1 MSFKLDK
8 PYNDKQYADFVVK
21 YNHEQGLEIKESDT
35 AVYALA
41 KNEQWNSQTQLP
53 EINPNY
59 DDEQLAKAKLQAKQ
73 TSYQALTDIEQFTFY
88 IKDQTKGV
96 LLKNT
101 PTMTIDRAIGEL
113 DKVAQQIRGLQAG
126 AFRYYDIQ
134 QGQQLPSPELK
145 PYDVN
150 LLYFQMFL
158 AYREADAYYTALE
171 KQYNSATT
179 IDEINQI
186 VASID
191 YKKTLADKVDTIYT
205 QAKAM
210 LKLGTAYKYIE
221 IGSQADNT
229 LPEGFKTVM
238 VRCQEGADNVTLQ
251 LPELVRGGRVYIE
264 NLRTTEVTLKPFQ
277 GEKING
283 VTGDLAVDGQ
293 TFITLEADAETGTW
307 DTIFQ
312 IDLAPQQGG
321 SSLIFVD
328 NKGNEI
334 VPTKVKALPGSI
346 EIVKQDDGSVM
357 FDVPPHIKANANE
370 GIFATLNYNEQINT
384 DFHDQR
390 PYYSDTGIS
399 GGEYVYPDVPSKSFV
414 VQETDNKDPN
424 LTDGTPFLLANYVKF
439 QDNPVAN
446 MDCYVE
452 LKAVDVMTNEVLTD
466 KDGNP
471 LAIRRDFKAGQRIDE
486 LLLADLYYAKGAKKV
501 AFEINTDITGDVLI
515 LESDSC
521 VCVQSLSKG
530 SDTGLALMAFENHT
544 GYRIHIENR
553 YYGINYQNL
562 AMSLTKD
569 KPEAELYSTVELM
582 GNGLFIDCTTNTKVK
597 IENNKLVLSGN
608 GSLTPIW
615 VVGMLSD
622 TLDSYILKGMQER
635 LTVRATN
642 KDCQLIYG
650 IMKWDG
656 EGNPKFPI
664 IEKFENT
671 NPVFAQGWTLVADSI
686 IAKSDDI
693 DKMSYNNFTIPTT
706 MKQYAT
712 VLYPINQTPTSVIS
726 IADFEGDITDDK
738 MHHYIKSTFPITEEH
753 LRNTEGV
760 YRGITVLDPSER
772 SLRYT
777 VNQTPTKLPF
787 GIVSGIGTDIV
798 NLNNWYTSSLKLKC
812 EGDGQFKKS
821 GTVTASIE
829 AQVLNETSSLNT
841 VTFWLAKVE
850 SDGSLVEVPNSRFST
865 TVVGSRTTPKLIKTD
880 SFVFKVEPNEQY
892 RIMAE
897 SDIAD
902 GFYLQTTKPHVPL
915 LRISIDYKAVTEF
928 EQDILD
934 RLTELEKK
942 VKP

>member
-1 MSFKLDK
+1 MSYKLDK
-8 PYNDKQYADFVVK
+8 PY
-21 YNHEQGLEIKESDT
+21 SDT
-35 AVYALA
+35 ARADFIVEYNYNQGLIIKETDTALYALA
-41 KNEQWNSQTQLP
+41 ANEQWNEQTQQP

-59 DDEQLAKAKLQAKQ
+59 DAERLAEAKLQAKQ
-73 TSYQALTDIEQFTFY
+73 ASAANMGLIKDLTFQFTPTVRG
-88 IKDQTKGV
+88 K
-96 LLKNT
+96 LLVTT
-101 PTMTIDRAIGEL
+101 PTMSLREVITNFKTFAE
-113 DKVAQQIRGLQAG
+113 QSRGLPARS
-126 AFRYYDIQ
+126 FRYYDENGDQ
-134 QGQQLPSPELK
+134 QPSPEMK
-145 PYDVN
+145 NYDVD
-150 LLYFQMFL
+150 LLYYQMFYLYTLIDSTYAKYEAQYNAAETVAEVEAIVAGMDYQSILNLSTDKIL
-158 AYREADAYYTALE
+158 AEATALM
-171 KQYNSATT
+171 KQ
-179 IDEINQI
+179 
-186 VASID
+186 
-191 YKKTLADKVDTIYT
+191 
-205 QAKAM
+205 
-210 LKLGTAYKYIE
+210 GTEYKYME
-221 IGSQADNT
+221 IGSQSDNV
-229 LPEGFKTVM
+229 LPEGYKTIM
-238 VRCQEGADNVTLQ
+238 VRCQEGSGNVTLQ
-251 LPELVRGGRVYIE
+251 LPELVRGGKVYIE
-264 NLRTTEVTLKPFQ
+264 NLRTTEITLKPYQ
-277 GEKING
+277 GENING
-283 VTGDLAVDGQ
+283 ATGDVAVDGQ

-328 NKGNEI
+328 NKGDEI
-334 VPTKVKALPGSI
+334 VPTKVKALSGSI

-399 GGEYVYPDVPSKSFV
+399 GGEYVYPDVPSKSFI

-424 LTDGTPFLLANYVKF
+424 LTEGTPFLLANYVKF
-439 QDNPVAN
+439 QDSPVAN

-452 LKAVDVMTNEVLTD
+452 LKAVDVMTNEILTD

-486 LLLADLYYAKGAKKV
+486 MLLADLYYAKGAKKV

-521 VCVQSLSKG
+521 VCVQALSKG

-562 AMSLTKD
+562 AMALTKD
-569 KPEAELYSTVELM
+569 KPEAEIYDTVELM
-582 GNGLFIDCTTNTKVK
+582 GNGLFIDCATNTKVK

-608 GSLTPIW
+608 GNLAPIW

-642 KDCQLIYG
+642 KDCQLVYG

-686 IAKSDDI
+686 IAESDAI
-693 DKMSYNNFTIPTT
+693 DKMSFNNFTIPTT
-706 MKQYAT
+706 MEQYAT
-712 VLYPINQTPTSVIS
+712 VLYPINQTPTTVVS

-787 GIVSGIGTDIV
+787 GIVSGIGTDVV

-902 GFYLQTTKPHVPL
+902 GFYLQTTKPHIPL
-915 LRISIDYKAVTEF
+915 LRINIDYKAVTEF

-934 RLTELEKK
+934 RLEELEKK

>member
-1 MSFKLDK
+1 MSYKLDK
-8 PYNDKQYADFVVK
+8 PYTDKQRADFIVK
-21 YNHEQGLEIKESDT
+21 YNHNKGLDIQESDI
-35 AVYALA
+35 ALYALEA
-41 KNEQWNSQTQLP
+41 NEQWNEQTKLP

-73 TSYQALTDIEQFTFY
+73 ASAVNLSLIKDLTFQFTPTVRG
-88 IKDQTKGV
+88 K
-96 LLKNT
+96 LLIQT
-101 PTMTIDRAIGEL
+101 PTMSLRDVITNFKTFAETS
-113 DKVAQQIRGLQAG
+113 RGIPANS
-126 AFRYYDIQ
+126 FRYYDGNGDQ
-134 QGQQLPSPELK
+134 QPSPEMRN
-145 PYDVN
+145 YDVD
-150 LLYFQMFL
+150 LLYFQMF
-158 AYREADAYYTALE
+158 YVYTLLDKTYAQYE
-171 KQYNSATT
+171 VQYNNAKT
-179 IDEINQI
+179 IDEVNAI
-186 VASID
+186 VATID
-191 YKKTLADKVDTIYT
+191 YQKVLDLSVDTILT
-205 QAKAM
+205 EAT
-210 LKLGTAYKYIE
+210 KLMKE
-221 IGSQADNT
+221 GSQYGYVEVGSVADNS
-229 LPEGFKTVM
+229 LPEGYKTLKVL
-238 VRCQEGADNVTLQ
+238 CQEGADNVVIN
-251 LPELVRGGRVYIE
+251 LPELVRGGRINIE
-264 NLRTTEVTLKPFQ
+264 NNRTTAVTLKPYN
-277 GEKING
+277 GEKISG
-283 VTGDLAVDGQ
+283 LVQELDIDPK
-293 TFITLEADAETGTW
+293 TFIQLEPDSANGTW
-307 DTIFQ
+307 DVQFLL
-312 IDLAPQQGG
+312 DLEPQQGG

-328 NKGNEI
+328 NKGDEI
-334 VPTKVKALPGSI
+334 VPTKVKALSGSI

-424 LTDGTPFLLANYVKF
+424 LTEGTPFLLANYVKF
-439 QDNPVAN
+439 QDSPVAN

-452 LKAVDVMTNEVLTD
+452 LKAVDVMTNEILTD

-471 LAIRRDFKAGQRIDE
+471 LAIRRDFKEGQRIDE
-486 LLLADLYYAKGAKKV
+486 MLLADLYYAKGAKKV
-501 AFEINTDITGDVLI
+501 AFEINTDISGDVLI

-521 VCVQSLSKG
+521 VCVQALSKG

-562 AMSLTKD
+562 AMSLAKD

-582 GNGLFIDCTTNTKVK
+582 GNGLFLDFTTNTKVK

-608 GSLTPIW
+608 GSVAPIW

-622 TLDSYILKGMQER
+622 TLDSYILKGMEER

-642 KDCQLIYG
+642 KDCQLVYG

-712 VLYPINQTPTSVIS
+712 VLYPINQTPTTVVSIS
-726 IADFEGDITDDK
+726 DFEGDITDDK

-880 SFVFKVEPNEQY
+880 SFIFKVEPNEQY